1 MYVNRRD
8 IDCLQYFEK
17 FDAVKNRCKLIEKGK
32 KWNEILIDLILLTSA
47 GQLHVLWQ
55 YCFELYS
62 DFTLI
67 LKCVRLFWDGLL
79 FQQHGFV
86 IYKLVSNLRI
96 DLKLCVNLSELFSF
110 CNVNHGLK
118 FCPCWTRQVKFV
130 RQTIFHQLRATP
142 SNCTFN
148 FFCVCK
154 KNLACPILLLF
165 RCKCSTKYF
174 YSAFCLWN
182 IFYAHSTLQNN
193 LKLPL
198 HFGRHFFEDA
208 AINCRPKPVYW
219 CGLSYRLQLSAWQQR
234 FPVGHYEI
242 KNKKRNGCG
251 VGGFRHVTRYK

>member
-1 MYVNRRD
+1 VYVNRRD

-148 FFCVCK
+148 FFVFVFVK
-154 KNLACPILLLF
+154 KILP
-165 RCKCSTKYF
+165 
-174 YSAFCLWN
+174 AQFCCFFVASVLQN
-182 IFYAHSTLQNN
+182 IFTPLFVYGTFFMLILHYKTIWNCLCILEGTFLKMQQSTA
-193 LKLPL
+193 
-198 HFGRHFFEDA
+198 D
-208 AINCRPKPVYW
+208 
-219 CGLSYRLQLSAWQQR
+219 LSQFTGAGCPTDFNFQLGSNVFLW
-234 FPVGHYEI
+234 GI
-242 KNKKRNGCG
+242 MK
-251 VGGFRHVTRYK
+251 